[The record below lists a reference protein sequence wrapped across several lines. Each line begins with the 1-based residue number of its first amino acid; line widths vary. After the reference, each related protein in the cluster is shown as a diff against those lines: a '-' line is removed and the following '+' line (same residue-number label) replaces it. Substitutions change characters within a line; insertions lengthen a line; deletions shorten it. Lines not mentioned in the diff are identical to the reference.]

1 MGHIELTV
9 IHKPLMFRE
18 VELGRCKIYIS
29 DLTRGK
35 LIDWVTLSDSTNSL
49 AGSIFLNI
57 SLDHKDAVNEL
68 KSAKHSASNS
78 VDLREEYLRKLN
90 EVELEREE
98 TEYYKKKYKRKLAS
112 LKQEKRTAINTT
124 PVRTDESLLNM
135 SVVE

>member
-1 MGHIELTV
+1 
-9 IHKPLMFRE
+9 MFRE

-35 LIDWVTLSDSTNSL
+35 LIDWVTLSDKNNSL

-57 SLDHKDAVNEL
+57 SLDTRDAAPGH

-90 EVELEREE
+90 EVELEKEE
-98 TEYYKKKYKRKLAS
+98 TEFYKKKYKRKLAK
-112 LKQEKRTAINTT
+112 LK
-124 PVRTDESLLNM
+124 
-135 SVVE
+135 